1 MRDET
6 KTVADFAVIRL
17 EKLLSDIE
25 ADTEAVLAKNDLPTA
40 VAHYASINDLW
51 EHLKKRVN
59 AIEKHVDMLS
69 YNVLPTMFEHQGV
82 KTISLPE
89 VGRVTV
95 NVRFTASWVEGGKEK
110 ALEWLRQ
117 TGNDGLIIETV
128 ASSTLKSF
136 AKTETLAGRPLP
148 EDLFRVGTARHI
160 SITKGE

>member
-1 MRDET
+1 MKNTT
-6 KTVADFAVIRL
+6 KIVADFAVIRL
-17 EKLLSDIE
+17 EKLLADIE
-25 ADTEAVLAKNDLPTA
+25 ADTEAVLAQNDLPTA
-40 VAHYASINDLW
+40 VAHYAYINELW

-89 VGRVTV
+89 VGRSDRQRALYRQLGRRRV
-95 NVRFTASWVEGGKEK
+95 K

-117 TGNDGLIIETV
+117 TGNSGLIIETV

-136 AKTETLAGRPLP
+136 AKTETLEGRPLP